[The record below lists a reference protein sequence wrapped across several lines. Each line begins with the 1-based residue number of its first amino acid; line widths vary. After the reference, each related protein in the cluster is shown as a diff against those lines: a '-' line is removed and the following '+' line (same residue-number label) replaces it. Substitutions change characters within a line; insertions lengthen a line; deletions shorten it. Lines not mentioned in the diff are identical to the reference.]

1 MVSSESSDV
10 GRDLVEHFTNY
21 LSHIEKKK
29 RPSAC
34 VRQCK
39 IYNKSLL
46 ITFKCKVDHKIN
58 FNTKQLYKVLIAL
71 YEPLHFN
78 FVL

>member
-29 RPSAC
+29 TPFGLC
-34 VRQCK
+34 TL
-39 IYNKSLL
+39 YNKSLL